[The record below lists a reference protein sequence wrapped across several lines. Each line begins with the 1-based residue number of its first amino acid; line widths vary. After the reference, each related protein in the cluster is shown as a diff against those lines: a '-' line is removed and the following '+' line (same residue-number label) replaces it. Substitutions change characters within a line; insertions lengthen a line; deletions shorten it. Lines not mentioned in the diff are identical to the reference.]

1 MSEDTGARALT
12 ISAAAQVVGVDR
24 RIIRRHL
31 EAGRFSRAKRALGT
45 SGRGTGPWQIPVADL
60 CDAGLLP
67 SGAPEGPE
75 RMEGRAGMEPIE
87 GMEGMNGVD
96 ATAPARN
103 LELELSRL
111 RSEVAAALRR
121 AQTAEVTLLECER
134 VIEAQ
139 RLALAERSSVNG
151 RHGPKL
157 SSQNGRRPLNGRT
170 TRRPGVPTSVTG
182 PRTER
187 DGIRPELEE
196 APGRSD
202 EDARVSAALA
212 EVAEVVNRPRF
223 TPRFATS
230 WASAPPWE
238 HIPEVDQ
245 PAQRRWWQRVS

>member
-1 MSEDTGARALT
+1 MSENTGAGALT

-45 SGRGTGPWQIPVADL
+45 SGRDTGPWQIPVADL

-75 RMEGRAGMEPIE
+75 RMEGLAGMEPIE
-87 GMEGMNGVD
+87 GMEGVEGVEGVD
-96 ATAPARN
+96 APAPARN

-170 TRRPGVPTSVTG
+170 PRRPGVPTSVTG
-182 PRTER
+182 HRTKR
-187 DGIRPELEE
+187 DGIRPRRRRLP
-196 APGRSD
+196 AAATRTPVSRRLWPKWPKWWIDLGSRRGSRLRGRRLPPGST
-202 EDARVSAALA
+202 S
-212 EVAEVVNRPRF
+212 PR
-223 TPRFATS
+223 
-230 WASAPPWE
+230 
-238 HIPEVDQ
+238 
-245 PAQRRWWQRVS
+245 

>member
-1 MSEDTGARALT
+1 MTDNTGRGALT
-12 ISAAAQVVGVDR
+12 ISAAARMVGVDR

-45 SGRGTGPWQIPVADL
+45 SGRGTGPWQIPVIDL
-60 CDAGLLP
+60 CDAGLL
-67 SGAPEGPE
+67 SSEAPEYPQ
-75 RMEGRAGMEPIE
+75 RMEGMDE
-87 GMEGMNGVD
+87 MEGMDGTD
-96 ATAPARN
+96 APASAR
-103 LELELSRL
+103 EVSRL
-111 RSEVAAALRR
+111 RAELAAALRR
-121 AQTAEVTLLECER
+121 AQMAEVTLLECER

-139 RLALAERSSVNG
+139 RLALAERTSVNG

-157 SSQNGRRPLNGRT
+157 SSQNGRRPLNGGVN
-170 TRRPGVPTSVTG
+170 RRPTVPTPVTVTSG
-182 PRTER
+182 ARPRPKPDGVGTETE
-187 DGIRPELEE
+187 D
-196 APGRSD
+196 ASGRSE

-212 EVAEVVNRPRF
+212 EVAGVVNRPRS